1 MELYWKEHKLGLR
14 LMLLGDDK
22 ETEVGLIRRT
32 PRGFDAMATTAGY
45 NPGRALKDIKDIKE
59 ARSFVESFS
68 PWTEFGGA
76 EELVVDSE
84 VRPK

>member
-1 MELYWKEHKLGLR
+1 
-14 LMLLGDDK
+14 
-22 ETEVGLIRRT
+22 
-32 PRGFDAMATTAGY
+32 MATTAGY

-59 ARSFVESFS
+59 ARDFVESFS